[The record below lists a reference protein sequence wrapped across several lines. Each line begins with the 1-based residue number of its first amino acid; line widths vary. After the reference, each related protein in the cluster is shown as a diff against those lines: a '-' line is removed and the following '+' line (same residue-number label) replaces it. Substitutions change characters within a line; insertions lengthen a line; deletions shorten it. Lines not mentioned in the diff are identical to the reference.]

1 MKVPAT
7 TSRIL
12 LRPTSVME
20 EWQSGTGGKKMHLLF
35 SFSVFCVPLLCQRL
49 CVQEELDRGVSA
61 KQWSDKHL
69 LSCFIYQKG
78 LHLTHV

>member
-12 LRPTSVME
+12 LKPRSMTE
-20 EWQSGTGGKKMHLLF
+20 EWQSGTGGKKNAPRF
-35 SFSVFCVPLLCQRL
+35 PFSVFLLLCQRL
-49 CVQEELDRGVSA
+49 GVQEELDRGVSA
-61 KQWSDKHL
+61 KQWYDKHL

-78 LHLTHV
+78 LHLTHL